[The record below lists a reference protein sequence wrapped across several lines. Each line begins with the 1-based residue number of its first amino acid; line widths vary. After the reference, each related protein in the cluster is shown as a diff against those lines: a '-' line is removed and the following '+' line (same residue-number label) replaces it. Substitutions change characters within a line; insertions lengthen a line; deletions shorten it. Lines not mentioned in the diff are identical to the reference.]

1 MFRDNEAFPGIHH
14 ITDCMGVSF
23 TLIRGK
29 DGAILFDNGY
39 GLEDVRQYIRTL
51 TDRPV
56 TVILSH
62 AHHDHVLGSRW
73 FDRVLIQEEDLAEY
87 GMRTGDEQRRK
98 VAEQAKGK
106 GVPLPEDFFTAAC
119 PVPECLP
126 LPEESF
132 GFASRTFDLGG
143 VTALCI
149 HVPGHTPGSLML
161 YIPEYRL
168 LLTGDNWNPC
178 TWLWFPSS
186 VPVQEW
192 RKNMTAVCENLPFDT
207 ALCSHQP
214 MIRSGEEVRNYI
226 RSLTDE
232 RLEQAER
239 VDMNPNIHTRQ
250 ARPDGP
256 ESVFVFNWDKFM
268 SSREGRL

>member
-1 MFRDNEAFPGIHH
+1 MFTAHEVFPGIHH
-14 ITDCMGVSF
+14 ITDAMGVSF

-39 GLEDVRQYIRTL
+39 GTEDVQQYIRTL
-51 TDRPV
+51 TNVPV

-62 AHHDHVLGSRW
+62 AHHDHALGSRW
-73 FDRVLIQEEDLAEY
+73 FGRVLIQEEDLEEY

-119 PVPECLP
+119 PAPERIP
-126 LPEESF
+126 LPERSF
-132 GFASRTFDLGG
+132 GFASKTFELNGL
-143 VTALCI
+143 TALCI

-192 RKNMTAVCENLPFDT
+192 RKNMTAVCENLPFST
-207 ALCSHQP
+207 VLCSHQP
-214 MIRSGEEVRNYI
+214 TPRTGEEVRKYI
-226 RSLTDE
+226 ASLTDE
-232 RLEQAER
+232 RLEQAKP
-239 VDMNPNIHTRQ
+239 VPMNPNIHTRQ
-250 ARPDGP
+250 AIPDGP
-256 ESVFVFNWDKFM
+256 ESIFIFDWDKYQNKKQ
-268 SSREGRL
+268 L